1 MQIVKYPPIYSPAF
15 GEVVFQ
21 ISAAAEELLELD
33 ILANDQTT
41 VIGKKRFRGS
51 TLYRVNMAG
60 YGRRQIEVTPQRPAA
75 SSFAFPD
82 KRIINLTLRSGN
94 VRAATVMSAG
104 TKQLDSYA
112 KLSGSPDTIPIS
124 ASKQDE
130 FTILVDDGIPLSAEA
145 RLTGPD
151 HNTTLTAI
159 ASTTAA
165 GLTSICLNMPHLD
178 TKLRAL
184 GKGSL
189 NDYETLEIGVM
200 IETDQLLSQKYR
212 LVPDS
217 PDHIR
222 LCWWNSFGQIDYYT
236 MLRSVSDTFKVGKT
250 RIYTQ
255 EGYKTIHTRGE
266 TAMRLISDFVTA
278 QTMTWISEI
287 IASPRVWIDHGNRI
301 EPVEIVTDR
310 IITSS
315 DNLLQLEIEL
325 VKSERTVYPHL

>member
-21 ISAAAEELLELD
+21 ISATAEELLELD

-51 TLYRVNMAG
+51 TLYRVNVAG
-60 YGRRQIEVTPQRPAA
+60 YGRRQIEVIPQRPAA

-82 KRIINLTLRSGN
+82 KRIINLILRSGN
-94 VRAATVMSAG
+94 VRAATVMNAG

-124 ASKQDE
+124 ASQQEE
-130 FTILVDDGIPLSAEA
+130 FTILIDDGIPLSAEA
-145 RLTGPD
+145 RLIGPGR
-151 HNTTLTAI
+151 NTTLTAI

-178 TKLRAL
+178 TKLRTL

-189 NDYETLEIGVM
+189 TDYETLEIGVM

-236 MLRSVSDTFKVGKT
+236 MLRSVSDTFNVDKT

-255 EGYKTIHTRGE
+255 DGYKTIHTRGE
-266 TAMRLISDFVTA
+266 TAMRLISGFVTA

>member
-1 MQIVKYPPIYSPAF
+1 M
-15 GEVVFQ
+15 
-21 ISAAAEELLELD
+21 ELD

-51 TLYRVNMAG
+51 TLYRVNVAG

-75 SSFAFPD
+75 FSFAFPD

-124 ASKQDE
+124 ASQQDE

-217 PDHIR
+217 LTISGSAGGIHSDRSIITPCSAVYR
-222 LCWWNSFGQIDYYT
+222 T
-236 MLRSVSDTFKVGKT
+236 PLRSTRPASIHRKDTKRFTPGGKP
-250 RIYTQ
+250 Q
-255 EGYKTIHTRGE
+255 C
-266 TAMRLISDFVTA
+266 V
-278 QTMTWISEI
+278 
-287 IASPRVWIDHGNRI
+287 
-301 EPVEIVTDR
+301 
-310 IITSS
+310 
-315 DNLLQLEIEL
+315 
-325 VKSERTVYPHL
+325 

>member
-21 ISAAAEELLELD
+21 ISATAEELLELD

-51 TLYRVNMAG
+51 TLYRVNVAG

-124 ASKQDE
+124 ASQQDE

-145 RLTGPD
+145 RLTGPGR
-151 HNTTLTAI
+151 NTTLTAI

-189 NDYETLEIGVM
+189 NDYETLEIGMMNCSRKNTGWSRIPLTISGSAGGIHSDRSIITPCSAV
-200 IETDQLLSQKYR
+200 YR
-212 LVPDS
+212 TP
-217 PDHIR
+217 
-222 LCWWNSFGQIDYYT
+222 
-236 MLRSVSDTFKVGKT
+236 LRSTRPASIHRKDTKRFTPGGKP
-250 RIYTQ
+250 Q
-255 EGYKTIHTRGE
+255 C
-266 TAMRLISDFVTA
+266 A
-278 QTMTWISEI
+278 
-287 IASPRVWIDHGNRI
+287 
-301 EPVEIVTDR
+301 
-310 IITSS
+310 
-315 DNLLQLEIEL
+315 
-325 VKSERTVYPHL
+325 

>member
-1 MQIVKYPPIYSPAF
+1 
-15 GEVVFQ
+15 
-21 ISAAAEELLELD
+21 
-33 ILANDQTT
+33 
-41 VIGKKRFRGS
+41 
-51 TLYRVNMAG
+51 
-60 YGRRQIEVTPQRPAA
+60 
-75 SSFAFPD
+75 
-82 KRIINLTLRSGN
+82 
-94 VRAATVMSAG
+94 MSAG

-124 ASKQDE
+124 ASQQDE

-236 MLRSVSDTFKVGKT
+236 MLRSVSDTFKVDKT

-255 EGYKTIHTRGE
+255 DGYKTIHTRGE